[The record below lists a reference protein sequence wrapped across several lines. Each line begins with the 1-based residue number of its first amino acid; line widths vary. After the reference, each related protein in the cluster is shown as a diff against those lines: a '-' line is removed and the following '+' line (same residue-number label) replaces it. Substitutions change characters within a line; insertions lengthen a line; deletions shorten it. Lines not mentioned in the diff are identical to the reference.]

1 MPINY
6 NVRAEVI
13 DLRSDTPRD
22 DDMFLVDT
30 NVWYW
35 LTYTQASTYSMQYQI
50 RDYPAYIAKALAT
63 KCLLSYCGLSL
74 SELAHNIEQ
83 TERRIFNSRSSIP
96 NSVRAKEYRHN
107 YPAERTKVVSEI
119 EIAWSQVISIAAST
133 DITINEALT
142 NAALNRFKSQI
153 LDGYDLMIIEAMD
166 KAGISQVI
174 TDDGDYVTVPGIK
187 IFTANKNAIASAK
200 SQGKLIVR

>member
-1 MPINY
+1 MSINY

-13 DLRSDTPRD
+13 DLRSDTPKD

-35 LTYTQASTYSMQYQI
+35 LTYTRASTAAVPYQI
-50 RDYPAYIAKALAT
+50 NDYPAYIAKALTT

-83 TERRIFNSRSSIP
+83 TERKIFNSRSSSDLKP
-96 NSVRAKEYRHN
+96 KEYRHN
-107 YPAERTKVVSEI
+107 HPPERANVVSEI
-119 EIAWSQVISIAAST
+119 EIAWSQVTSIAASI
-133 DITINEALT
+133 DITINEAST
-142 NAALNRFKSQI
+142 NTALNRLKTEI
-153 LDGYDLMIIEAMD
+153 LDGYDLMILEAMD
-166 KAGISQVI
+166 KAGINQVI

-187 IFTANKNAIASAK
+187 VFTANQNAITTARN
-200 SQGKLIVR
+200 QGKLIIR